1 MNEKLAIELFENGEA
16 FGVYV
21 NIILMEA
28 NGKVYFSPDGHNWF
42 ETDHAAFK
50 KCIDAAKELSREN
63 G

>member
-1 MNEKLAIELFENGEA
+1 MDEKLAMDLFENGEA

-28 NGKVYFSPDGHNWF
+28 NGVVYFSPDGHKWH
-42 ETDHAAFK
+42 EIDHPALRNCIEQAK
-50 KCIDAAKELSREN
+50 KD

>member
-1 MNEKLAIELFENGEA
+1 MDEKLAMELFENGEA

-28 NGKVYFSPDGHNWF
+28 NGMVYFSPDGHAWY
-42 ETDHAAFK
+42 EVSHPALKVCIEQAK
-50 KCIDAAKELSREN
+50 KD